1 MDTVIFIVIAVAV
14 VSLLLSQSIKI
25 VRQSEVLMVE
35 RLGKYVR
42 TAKSGFNMI
51 IPILDKPGPI
61 VDLKT
66 RVINSPPQ
74 PVITK
79 DNVTMEIDTVVYYQ
93 ITDAF
98 KAIYEI
104 KELVEAIKYLT
115 TTSLRDIIGTME
127 LDHTLSSREEVNTR
141 LRIILDEATDKWG
154 VRVERV
160 EVLNIDLP
168 IDIKDA
174 MEKQMRAE
182 REKRAHILEAEGKK
196 QAAITTAEGNKRAV
210 ILDAEAHKESLA
222 RRAEGEAEALVK
234 VSQAEATKIKYIM
247 DALKEANIDD
257 KMLAVKYIESISEMA
272 RGSNKVFMP
281 YEASGLMSAAGLL
294 KDIVEKK

>member
-98 KAIYEI
+98 KAIY
-104 KELVEAIKYLT
+104 
-115 TTSLRDIIGTME
+115 
-127 LDHTLSSREEVNTR
+127 
-141 LRIILDEATDKWG
+141 
-154 VRVERV
+154 
-160 EVLNIDLP
+160 
-168 IDIKDA
+168 
-174 MEKQMRAE
+174 
-182 REKRAHILEAEGKK
+182 
-196 QAAITTAEGNKRAV
+196 
-210 ILDAEAHKESLA
+210 
-222 RRAEGEAEALVK
+222 
-234 VSQAEATKIKYIM
+234 
-247 DALKEANIDD
+247 
-257 KMLAVKYIESISEMA
+257 
-272 RGSNKVFMP
+272 
-281 YEASGLMSAAGLL
+281 
-294 KDIVEKK
+294 